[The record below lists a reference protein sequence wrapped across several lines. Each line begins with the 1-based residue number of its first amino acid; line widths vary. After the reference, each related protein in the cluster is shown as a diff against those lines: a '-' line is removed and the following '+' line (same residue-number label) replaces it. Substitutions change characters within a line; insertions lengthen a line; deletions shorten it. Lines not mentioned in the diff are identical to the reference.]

1 MYINILNFFAHA
13 ASVLSGHVHPID
25 REPYGVCPLM
35 KLKFNIPAAFLIF
48 VVLYVLLIGVRPLFS
63 PDEARYVE
71 IPREML
77 ADHDFVTPRL
87 NGARYFEKPVMG
99 YWLIAGAVRV
109 FGENAFAGRFMPAM
123 STGLAAL
130 IVLLLAAKMTGKRE
144 VGLYAA
150 GVFLLMPLVFIIGT
164 TCTLDAIFSMF
175 VTATIA
181 SFYCAMEGYQAKK
194 RLKCVLWLM
203 ATGAAAGC
211 AFLTKG
217 FLAFAL
223 PVMAVLPWL
232 IWNSIDAI
240 LDVRHTESSP
250 DSNDAAER
258 KKGVVSEL
266 KKCLKAM
273 FSLPWLPFVVALL
286 VIAPWAILI
295 HRAQPDFW
303 RYFVVDE
310 HFNRFGFMGEAK
322 VEHPHGPFYFLLT
335 LLWGAAEW
343 FLLSP
348 AIAYGF
354 GKIGVRG
361 EKNSWFRFLI
371 CWFAGP
377 FLFLSASSGKL
388 PTYILPCFP
397 AIAIM
402 ISAGL
407 FRYFEERPDGKGKLF
422 NVPII
427 VFAAVGVIAG
437 PVALVVIHYVL
448 PKYFDVA
455 LYSKGETWKIFILFN
470 ALVLIL
476 FGAFAAF
483 TEKKTSRKLSY
494 FMSAVIP
501 AFIASYFVVPQSI
514 YDARGMDEF
523 LEECR
528 NEITPDTII
537 IAHGSNMHAICLAYH
552 RTDLYVIFPGELTYG
567 LTCKEAEEKDRIRNQ
582 PFNQVQKLMNA
593 HPGQKV
599 VMIFPADRYFNHDIQ
614 HPASPFPPA
623 LSVKKSIP
631 DDPENKEADGQV
643 FVRFQ

>member
-1 MYINILNFFAHA
+1 
-13 ASVLSGHVHPID
+13 
-25 REPYGVCPLM
+25 M
-35 KLKFNIPAAFLIF
+35 KLKINIPAALLIF
-48 VVLYVLLIGVRPLFS
+48 VVLYILLLGVRPLYS

-99 YWLIAGAVRV
+99 YWLIAGALRV

-130 IVLLLAAKMTGKRE
+130 IVMLLAMKMTGKRE
-144 VGLYAA
+144 LGLYAA
-150 GVFLLMPLVFIIGT
+150 GCFLLMPLVFIVGT
-164 TCTLDAIFSMF
+164 TCTLDAIFSLF
-175 VTATIA
+175 VTATVA
-181 SFYCAMEGYQAKK
+181 SFYCAMDGYLKKK
-194 RLKCVLWLM
+194 RLNCVLWLT

-232 IWNSIDAI
+232 VWNIVEEAVMRKRSGQGKDSVF
-240 LDVRHTESSP
+240 DPVRY
-250 DSNDAAER
+250 
-258 KKGVVSEL
+258 V
-266 KKCLKAM
+266 KAV
-273 FSLPWLPFVVALL
+273 FTLPWLPFVVALA
-286 VIAPWAILI
+286 VIAPWAVLV

-303 RYFVVDE
+303 RYFVIEE
-310 HFNRFGFMGEAK
+310 HFSRFGFMGEAK
-322 VEHPHGPFYFLLT
+322 VEHPHGPFYFVLM

-348 AIAYGF
+348 AIGYGF

-397 AIAIM
+397 PLAIM
-402 ISAGL
+402 VSAGL

-422 NVPII
+422 NVPLL
-427 VFAAVGVIAG
+427 VFAVLGVVAG
-437 PVALVVIHYVL
+437 PVALIVIHYVL
-448 PKYFDVA
+448 PKYFGIA
-455 LYSKGETWKIFILFN
+455 LYGKSETWKVFILFN

-476 FGAFAAF
+476 FGLFAAF

-494 FMSAVIP
+494 FLSAVVP
-501 AFIASYFVVPQSI
+501 AFVASFFVIPRSVN
-514 YDARGMDEF
+514 DARGMDAF

-528 NEITPDTII
+528 DEITPDTII
-537 IAHGSNMHAICLAYH
+537 VAHGSNLHAICFAYH

-582 PFNQVQKLMNA
+582 NVREVQKLMDRN
-593 HPGQKV
+593 PGRKV
-599 VMIFPADRYFNHDIQ
+599 VMFFPADRYFTHSTRFST
-614 HPASPFPPA
+614 PYPPA

-631 DDPENKEADGQV
+631 DDPEDEDADGQV
-643 FVRFQ
+643 MVRFR

>member
-1 MYINILNFFAHA
+1 
-13 ASVLSGHVHPID
+13 
-25 REPYGVCPLM
+25 M
-35 KLKFNIPAAFLIF
+35 KLKFNIPAALLIF
-48 VVLYVLLIGVRPLFS
+48 IVLYMLLIGVRPLFS
-63 PDEARYVE
+63 PDEVRYIE

-77 ADHDFVTPRL
+77 ADHDFVTPHL
-87 NGARYFEKPVMG
+87 NGARYFEKPIMG
-99 YWLIAGAVRV
+99 YWLIAGAIHV

-130 IVLLLAAKMTGKRE
+130 IVLLLAAKMTGKSE
-144 VGLYAA
+144 IGLYAA

-164 TCTLDAIFSMF
+164 TCTLDAIFSLF

-181 SFYCAMEGYQAKK
+181 SFYCAVEGYQTKK

-223 PVMAVLPWL
+223 PVTAVLPWFV
-232 IWNSIDAI
+232 WNFADAA
-240 LDVRHTESSP
+240 LDLRRTKSSP
-250 DSNDAAER
+250 DSNGAAER

-266 KKCLKAM
+266 KKCLKAI

-322 VEHPHGPFYFLLT
+322 VEHPHGPFYFVLT
-335 LLWGAAEW
+335 LIWGAAEW

-348 AIAYGF
+348 AIGYGF
-354 GKIGVRG
+354 KKIGIRS
-361 EKNSWFRFLI
+361 EKSSWFRFLI

-397 AIAIM
+397 AISIM
-402 ISAGL
+402 IAAGL

-422 NVPII
+422 NVPLII
-427 VFAAVGVIAG
+427 FAAAGVVAG
-437 PVALVVIHYVL
+437 PVALIVLYYVL
-448 PKYFDVA
+448 PNCFDFA
-455 LYSKGETWKIFILFN
+455 FYSKGETWKLFILFN
-470 ALVLIL
+470 ALVLTL
-476 FGAFAAF
+476 FGTFAAF
-483 TEKKTSRKLSY
+483 TEKKPSRKLSY
-494 FMSAVIP
+494 FISAVIP
-501 AFIASYFVVPQSI
+501 VFVASFFVVPEFV
-514 YDARGMDEF
+514 YNARSLDEF

-528 NEITPDTII
+528 DEITPDTII
-537 IAHGSNMHAICLAYH
+537 IAHGSNMHAVCLAYH
-552 RTDLYVIFPGELTYG
+552 RNDLYVLSPGEIEYG
-567 LTCKEAEEKDRIRNQ
+567 LTCKEAEEKDKKRNLGYGRVKKFVSAN
-582 PFNQVQKLMNA
+582 PDK
-593 HPGQKV
+593 KI
-599 VMIFPADRYFNHDIQ
+599 VMFLPANRYYDHVTKNLY
-614 HPASPFPPA
+614 PPPVS
-623 LSVKKSIP
+623 LKKSIP
-631 DDPENKEADGQV
+631 DDPEDRNADGV
-643 FVRFQ
+643 VMARFR

>member
-1 MYINILNFFAHA
+1 
-13 ASVLSGHVHPID
+13 
-25 REPYGVCPLM
+25 M
-35 KLKFNIPAAFLIF
+35 KLKFNIPAALLIF
-48 VVLYVLLIGVRPLFS
+48 IVLYVLLIGVRPLYS

-109 FGENAFAGRFMPAM
+109 FGENAFAGRFMPAI

-130 IVLLLAAKMTGKRE
+130 IVLLLAAKMSGRRE
-144 VGLYAA
+144 IGLYAA
-150 GVFLLMPLVFIIGT
+150 GCFLLMPLVFIIGT
-164 TCTLDAIFSMF
+164 TCTLDAMFSLF

-181 SFYCAMEGYQAKK
+181 SFYCAMAGYLEKK
-194 RLKCVLWLM
+194 RLNCVLWLL

-232 IWNSIDAI
+232 VWNFVDAV
-240 LDVRHTESSP
+240 LAPRHANPSP
-250 DSNDAAER
+250 DQNGTEIR
-258 KKGVVSEL
+258 KKGIASEL

-273 FSLPWLPFVVALL
+273 FSLPWLPFVAALA

-295 HRAQPDFW
+295 HQAQPDFW
-303 RYFVVDE
+303 RYFVIEE
-310 HFNRFGFMGEAK
+310 HFSRFGFMGEAK

-348 AIAYGF
+348 AIGYGF

-397 AIAIM
+397 PLAIM
-402 ISAGL
+402 ISVGL

-422 NVPII
+422 NIPLM
-427 VFAAVGVIAG
+427 VFAVLGVIAG

-455 LYSKGETWKIFILFN
+455 LYSRGETWKIFILFN

-476 FGAFAAF
+476 FGAVAAF
-483 TEKKTSRKLSY
+483 TEKKPTRKLSY
-494 FMSAVIP
+494 FLSAAIP
-501 AFIASYFVVPQSI
+501 AFIASYFVVPQSVN
-514 YDARGMDEF
+514 DARGMDVF

-528 NEITPDTII
+528 EEITPDTII
-537 IAHGSNMHAICLAYH
+537 IAHGSNLHAISLAYH

-567 LTCKEAEEKDRIRNQ
+567 LSCKEAEEKDKKRNL
-582 PFNQVQKLMNA
+582 PYNQIQRLMNDNL
-593 HPGQKV
+593 GKKV
-599 VMIFPADRYFNHDIQ
+599 VMFFPADRYYKHHESIVY
-614 HPASPFPPA
+614 PPA

-631 DDPENKEADGQV
+631 DDPEDGEADGQV
-643 FVRFQ
+643 LVRFQ

>member
-1 MYINILNFFAHA
+1 MMSRIIP
-13 ASVLSGHVHPID
+13 ASECLKNTRSLS
-25 REPYGVCPLM
+25 LM
-35 KLKFNIPAAFLIF
+35 KLKFNIPAALLIF
-48 VVLYVLLIGVRPLFS
+48 VILYMLLIGVRPLYS

-71 IPREML
+71 IPREMI

-99 YWLIAGAVRV
+99 YWLIAGAIRV
-109 FGENAFAGRFMPAM
+109 FGENAFAGRFMPAL

-130 IVLLLAAKMTGKRE
+130 IVMLLAMRMTGKRE
-144 VGLYAA
+144 LGLYAA
-150 GVFLLMPLVFIIGT
+150 GCFLLMPLVFIIGT
-164 TCTLDAIFSMF
+164 TCTLDAIFSLF
-175 VTATIA
+175 VTATVA
-181 SFYCAMEGYQAKK
+181 SFYCAMDGYLEKK
-194 RLKCVLWLM
+194 RLNCALWLA

-223 PVMAVLPWL
+223 PVTAVLPWL
-232 IWNSIDAI
+232 VWNMVEEA
-240 LDVRHTESSP
+240 VM
-250 DSNDAAER
+250 R
-258 KKGVVSEL
+258 KKSGPGNGTDKVYDPVRYV
-266 KKCLKAM
+266 KAI
-273 FSLPWLPFVVALL
+273 FTLPWLPFVVALA
-286 VIAPWAILI
+286 VIAPWGILV
-295 HRAQPDFW
+295 HKAQPDFW
-303 RYFVVDE
+303 RYFVIEE
-310 HFNRFGFMGEAK
+310 HFSRFGFMGEAK

-348 AIAYGF
+348 AIGYGF
-354 GKIGVRG
+354 RKIGVCG

-377 FLFLSASSGKL
+377 LLFLSASSGKL

-397 AIAIM
+397 PLAIM
-402 ISAGL
+402 IAVGL

-422 NVPII
+422 NVPLM
-427 VFAAVGVIAG
+427 VFAVLGVIAG
-437 PVALVVIHYVL
+437 PVALIVIHYVL

-455 LYSKGETWKIFILFN
+455 LYSRGETWKVFILFN

-483 TEKKTSRKLSY
+483 TEKKPARKLSY
-494 FMSAVIP
+494 FLSAVLP
-501 AFIASYFVVPQSI
+501 AFIASYFVVPQSVN
-514 YDARGMDEF
+514 DARGMDEF

-528 NEITPDTII
+528 DEITPDTVV
-537 IAHGSNMHAICLAYH
+537 IAHGSNLHAICFAYH
-552 RTDLYVIFPGELTYG
+552 RNDLYVIFPGELTYG

-582 PFNQVQKLMNA
+582 PFNQVKKLMDA

-599 VMIFPADRYFNHDIQ
+599 VMIFPADRYFNHDVQ
-614 HPASPFPPA
+614 HPSHPFPPA
-623 LSVKKSIP
+623 ISVKKSIP

>member
-1 MYINILNFFAHA
+1 
-13 ASVLSGHVHPID
+13 
-25 REPYGVCPLM
+25 M
-35 KLKFNIPAAFLIF
+35 KLKFNIPAALLIF
-48 VVLYVLLIGVRPLFS
+48 LALYILLIGVRPLYS

-71 IPREML
+71 IPREMI

-99 YWLIAGAVRV
+99 YWLIAGAIQV

-130 IVLLLAAKMTGKRE
+130 IVMLLAMKMTGKRE
-144 VGLYAA
+144 LGLYAA
-150 GVFLLMPLVFIIGT
+150 GCFLLMPLVFIIGT
-164 TCTLDAIFSMF
+164 TCTLDAIFSLF
-175 VTATIA
+175 VTATVA
-181 SFYCAMEGYQAKK
+181 SFYCAMDGYLKK
-194 RLKCVLWLM
+194 QSLNCILWLM

-232 IWNSIDAI
+232 IWSMIEEAVMRRKMGEGNDTDTVYDPVRYVKAI
-240 LDVRHTESSP
+240 FT
-250 DSNDAAER
+250 
-258 KKGVVSEL
+258 
-266 KKCLKAM
+266 
-273 FSLPWLPFVVALL
+273 LPWLPFVVALA
-286 VIAPWAILI
+286 VIAPWGILI
-295 HRAQPDFW
+295 HQAQPDFW
-303 RYFVVDE
+303 RYFVIEE
-310 HFNRFGFMGEAK
+310 HFSRFGFMGEAK
-322 VEHPHGPFYFLLT
+322 VEHPHGPFYFVLM

-348 AIAYGF
+348 AIGYGF

-361 EKNSWFRFLI
+361 EKNAWFRFLI

-397 AIAIM
+397 PLAIM

-422 NVPII
+422 NIPLL
-427 VFAAVGVIAG
+427 VFAVLGVIAG

-455 LYSKGETWKIFILFN
+455 LYSRGETWKIFILFN

-483 TEKKTSRKLSY
+483 TEKKPSRKLSY
-494 FMSAVIP
+494 FLSAAIP
-501 AFIASYFVVPQSI
+501 AFIASFFVIPRSVN
-514 YDARGMDEF
+514 DARGMDDF

-528 NEITPDTII
+528 EEITPETII
-537 IAHGSNMHAICLAYH
+537 IAHGSNLHAICLAYH

-582 PFNQVQKLMNA
+582 NIREIQKLLDSN
-593 HPGQKV
+593 PGKKV
-599 VMIFPADRYFNHDIQ
+599 VMFFPADRFYSHSARFADY
-614 HPASPFPPA
+614 PYPSA

-631 DDPENKEADGQV
+631 DDPEDKEADGQV

>member
-1 MYINILNFFAHA
+1 
-13 ASVLSGHVHPID
+13 
-25 REPYGVCPLM
+25 M

-48 VVLYVLLIGVRPLFS
+48 IVLYVLLIGVRPLFS

-99 YWLIAGAVRV
+99 YWLIAGAVRL

-130 IVLLLAAKMTGKRE
+130 IVLLLAVKMTGKRE

-150 GVFLLMPLVFIIGT
+150 GVYLLMPLVFIVGT
-164 TCTLDAIFSMF
+164 TCTLDAMFSSF
-175 VTATIA
+175 VTATVA
-181 SFYCAMEGYQAKK
+181 SFYCAMEGYQGKK
-194 RLKCVLWLM
+194 RLQCVLWLVV
-203 ATGAAAGC
+203 TGAAAGC

-232 IWNSIDAI
+232 IWNSVDAV
-240 LDVRHTESSP
+240 LDQRRTDSSP
-250 DSNDAAER
+250 DHPDQNDQDGTADR
-258 KKGVVSEL
+258 KKCIVSEL

-273 FSLPWLPFVVALL
+273 FSLPWLPFVVALA

-348 AIAYGF
+348 AIGYGF

-402 ISAGL
+402 IAAGL
-407 FRYFEERPDGKGKLF
+407 FRYFEERPDVKGKLF
-422 NVPII
+422 NVPLL
-427 VFAAVGVIAG
+427 VFAVLGVIAG
-437 PVALVVIHYVL
+437 PVALIVIHCVL

-455 LYSKGETWKIFILFN
+455 LYSRGETWKIFILFN

-476 FGAFAAF
+476 FGVFAAF
-483 TEKKTSRKLSY
+483 SEKKPSRKLSY

-523 LEECR
+523 LNECR
-528 NEITPDTII
+528 DEITPDTII
-537 IAHGSNMHAICLAYH
+537 IAHGSNMHAVCLAYH

-582 PFNQVQKLMNA
+582 AVTRVQELLDRN
-593 HPGQKV
+593 PGRRV
-599 VMIFPADRYFNHDIQ
+599 VMFFPADRYFSHK
-614 HPASPFPPA
+614 SRFSTPFPPA

-631 DDPENKEADGQV
+631 DDPEDKEADGQV
-643 FVRFQ
+643 MVRFQ

>member
-1 MYINILNFFAHA
+1 
-13 ASVLSGHVHPID
+13 
-25 REPYGVCPLM
+25 M
-35 KLKFNIPAAFLIF
+35 KLKFNIPAALLIF
-48 VVLYVLLIGVRPLFS
+48 VVLYVLLIGVRPLYS

-150 GVFLLMPLVFIIGT
+150 GVYLLMPLVFIVGT
-164 TCTLDAIFSMF
+164 TCTLDAIFSLF
-175 VTATIA
+175 VTATVA
-181 SFYCAMEGYQAKK
+181 SFYFAVEGDLAKK
-194 RLKCVLWLM
+194 RLNCVLWLL

-232 IWNSIDAI
+232 IWNFVDAVLEQRRTASSSGQSDAPEQKKSI
-240 LDVRHTESSP
+240 VP
-250 DSNDAAER
+250 
-258 KKGVVSEL
+258 EL
-266 KKCLKAM
+266 KKCLKTIFA
-273 FSLPWLPFVVALL
+273 LPWLPFVAALI

-295 HRAQPDFW
+295 HRAQPDYW
-303 RYFVVDE
+303 RYFVIEE
-310 HFNRFGFMGEAK
+310 HFARFFGGAEA
-322 VEHPHGPFYFLLT
+322 EHPHGPFFFVLT

-348 AIAYGF
+348 AIGYGF

-397 AIAIM
+397 ALAIM

-407 FRYFEERPDGKGKLF
+407 FRYFEERPDGKGRLF
-422 NVPII
+422 NVPLI
-427 VFAAVGVIAG
+427 VFAAAGVIAG
-437 PVALVVIHYVL
+437 PVALVVIHYIL

-455 LYSKGETWKIFILFN
+455 LYNKGETWKIFILFN

-483 TEKKTSRKLSY
+483 TEKKPSRKLSY
-494 FMSAVIP
+494 FLSAVIP
-501 AFIASYFVVPQSI
+501 AFIASFFVVPQSVN
-514 YDARGMDEF
+514 DARGMDEF

-528 NEITPDTII
+528 DEITPDTVV
-537 IAHGSNMHAICLAYH
+537 IAHGSNLHAISLAYH

-567 LTCKEAEEKDRIRNQ
+567 LSCKEAEEKDRKRNL
-582 PFNQVQKLMNA
+582 PFNQVQRLMNEN
-593 HPGQKV
+593 PGKKV
-599 VMIFPADRYFNHDIQ
+599 MMFFPADRYFEHHKSIVY
-614 HPASPFPPA
+614 PPA
-623 LSVKKSIP
+623 ISVKKSIP

-643 FVRFQ
+643 LVRFQ

>member
-1 MYINILNFFAHA
+1 
-13 ASVLSGHVHPID
+13 
-25 REPYGVCPLM
+25 M
-35 KLKFNIPAAFLIF
+35 KLKFNIPAAILIF
-48 VVLYVLLIGVRPLFS
+48 LVLYVLLIGVRPLFS

-150 GVFLLMPLVFIIGT
+150 GVYLLMPLVFIVGT
-164 TCTLDAIFSMF
+164 TCTLDAMFSLF
-175 VTATIA
+175 VTATVA
-181 SFYCAMEGYQAKK
+181 SFYCAVEGYLAKK
-194 RLKCVLWLM
+194 RLNCVLWLL

-232 IWNSIDAI
+232 IWEKRWKAI
-240 LDVRHTESSP
+240 FV
-250 DSNDAAER
+250 
-258 KKGVVSEL
+258 
-266 KKCLKAM
+266 
-273 FSLPWLPFVVALL
+273 LPWLPLVAALV
-286 VIAPWAILI
+286 VIAPWAILV

-303 RYFVVDE
+303 RYFVVEE
-310 HFNRFGFMGEAK
+310 HFARFFGGEEA
-322 VEHPHGPFYFLLT
+322 EHPHGPFYFVLT
-335 LLWGAAEW
+335 LIWGAAEW
-343 FLLSP
+343 LLLSP
-348 AIAYGF
+348 AIGYGF

-422 NVPII
+422 NVPLI
-427 VFAAVGVIAG
+427 VFAVAGVIAG
-437 PVALVVIHYVL
+437 PVALIVIHYVL

-494 FMSAVIP
+494 FISAVIP

-528 NEITPDTII
+528 DEITPDTII
-537 IAHGSNMHAICLAYH
+537 IAHGSNLHAISLAYH

-567 LTCKEAEEKDRIRNQ
+567 LSCKEAEEKDKKRNL
-582 PFNQVQKLMNA
+582 PYNKVQRLMNEN
-593 HPGQKV
+593 PGKKV
-599 VMIFPADRYFNHDIQ
+599 VMFFPADRYFEHHESIVY
-614 HPASPFPPA
+614 PPA
-623 LSVKKSIP
+623 ISVKKSIP

-643 FVRFQ
+643 LVRFQ

>member
-1 MYINILNFFAHA
+1 
-13 ASVLSGHVHPID
+13 
-25 REPYGVCPLM
+25 M
-35 KLKFNIPAAFLIF
+35 KLKFNIPAALLIF

-123 STGLAAL
+123 SSGLAAL

-150 GVFLLMPLVFIIGT
+150 GAYLLMPLVFIIGT
-164 TCTLDAIFSMF
+164 TCTLDAMFSLF

-181 SFYCAMEGYQAKK
+181 SFYCAVEGYLEKK
-194 RLKCVLWLM
+194 RLNCVLWLL

-232 IWNSIDAI
+232 IWEKRWKAI
-240 LDVRHTESSP
+240 FV
-250 DSNDAAER
+250 
-258 KKGVVSEL
+258 
-266 KKCLKAM
+266 
-273 FSLPWLPFVVALL
+273 LPWLPFVAALV

-295 HRAQPDFW
+295 HQAQPDFW

-310 HFNRFGFMGEAK
+310 HLNRFGFMGEAK

-348 AIAYGF
+348 AIGYGF

-361 EKNSWFRFLI
+361 EKSSWFRFLI

-422 NVPII
+422 NVPLI

-437 PVALVVIHYVL
+437 PVALIVIHYVL

-476 FGAFAAF
+476 FGVFAAF
-483 TEKKTSRKLSY
+483 TEKKVSRKLSY

-501 AFIASYFVVPQSI
+501 AFIASYFVVPQFV
-514 YDARGMDEF
+514 YDARGMEEF

-528 NEITPDTII
+528 DEITPDTII
-537 IAHGSNMHAICLAYH
+537 VAHGSNMHAISLAYH

-582 PFNQVQKLMNA
+582 GVTRVQELLDRN
-593 HPGQKV
+593 PGRKV
-599 VMIFPADRYFNHDIQ
+599 VMFFPADRYFSHK
-614 HPASPFPPA
+614 SRFSTPFPPA

-631 DDPENKEADGQV
+631 DDPEDKEADGQV
-643 FVRFQ
+643 MVRFQ